1 MNNNPA
7 YKVAET
13 DRISVDKM
21 HFEVIGL
28 QPKYNHADAEKVKNE
43 IETKLFNIFKKYV
56 SEL

>member
-7 YKVAET
+7 YNAADT

-21 HFEVIGL
+21 HFDVIGL
-28 QPKYNHADAEKVKNE
+28 QPKYNNADAERVKSE
-43 IETKLFNIFKKYV
+43 IETKLFDIFKKYV